1 MIQETAVHQT
11 KTITRQF
18 PVSRTRLFQAWANV
32 EARSTWGSPSPE
44 VTLRYDQADF
54 VVGGADDCVC
64 VYEGQDVHRVI
75 TRWLDIVENRRLV
88 FSEMMTDLTQT
99 MGGSLVTVEFFGD
112 DRQSSLVVTLQTVA
126 LDGLGLEAGVVEGWT
141 GAMEL
146 LAAYLAG

>member
-1 MIQETAVHQT
+1 
-11 KTITRQF
+11 
-18 PVSRTRLFQAWANV
+18 
-32 EARSTWGSPSPE
+32 
-44 VTLRYDQADF
+44 
-54 VVGGADDCVC
+54 
-64 VYEGQDVHRVI
+64 
-75 TRWLDIVENRRLV
+75 
-88 FSEMMTDLTQT
+88 MTDLTQT